1 MVFPILVYLIT
12 VISLAQMK
20 QNFLRHVS
28 NPLFLDDIPS
38 IAKFPSPNNEDNLNP
53 KVIRSTCT
61 PMELDLQ

>member
-1 MVFPILVYLIT
+1 
-12 VISLAQMK
+12 MK

-28 NPLFLDDIPS
+28 NPLFLDYIPS